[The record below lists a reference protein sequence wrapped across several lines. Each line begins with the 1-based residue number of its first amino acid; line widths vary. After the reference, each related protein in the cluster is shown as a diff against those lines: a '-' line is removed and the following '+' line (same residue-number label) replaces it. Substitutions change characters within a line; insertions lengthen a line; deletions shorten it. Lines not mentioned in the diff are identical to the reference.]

1 MLRKYFSVVV
11 MVLFVVSTAYAQMDR
26 TGGTARVTSLGNNPF
41 VMDPSDMRHN
51 GAWLGSYGNMLYG
64 DLGTQSGAWTNGGT
78 NQWVGFNLNVNKNLT
93 LGAVLNRNDDAD
105 YFGNLSRANAL
116 AGTAGIGSPVIN
128 NGLVLNA
135 AFGLSGSTLGVSLA
149 YASAVNNVTPAG
161 GTETKQS
168 TTNFGL
174 NVGFITALS
183 GNTLELHAGV
193 LMPSASNEPGGGTKT
208 SASETWIEVGGR
220 YFHSLN
226 KTWTLVPVLEVM
238 TSSGKTEAGGT
249 STDGPSTFNVELG
262 FGIQYKVGDF
272 TLVGGPSFSLM
283 SETTKLAAPATGE
296 DKQSRMTFPQW
307 NLGAEWKATDW
318 LVARLGWEAST
329 FSTSTELASG
339 AKSTVTGFGNGTA
352 YAGLGLRFGNFG
364 LDATVNTDVIRQ
376 GLNNVAGGGSTFNL
390 LSASYAF

>member
-1 MLRKYFSVVV
+1 MLRKSFSVVI
-11 MVLFVVSTAYAQMDR
+11 MVLFVLSTAYAQMDR
-26 TGGTARVTSLGNNPF
+26 SGGTARVTSLGNNPF

-51 GAWLGSYGNMLYG
+51 GAWLGSYGNILYG
-64 DLGTQSGAWTNGGT
+64 DLGTQSGAWSNNGT
-78 NQWVGFNLNVNKNLT
+78 NQWVGFNFNVNKNLT

-105 YFGNLSRANAL
+105 YFGNLGVANTL
-116 AGTAGIGSPVIN
+116 AGLVGTPAIN

-135 AFGLSGSTLGVSLA
+135 AFGLSGSTLGVSIA
-149 YASAVNNVTPAG
+149 YASAVNNNTPAG
-161 GTETKQS
+161 GSESKNS
-168 TTNFGL
+168 TSNIGF
-174 NVGFITALS
+174 NVGLLTALS

-193 LMPSASNEPGGGTKT
+193 LMPSATSEPAGGSKT
-208 SASETWIEVGGR
+208 SASVTAIEFGGR

-238 TSSGKTEAGGT
+238 TASSKSEAGGT
-249 STDGPSTFNVELG
+249 STDGPSVFNVKLG
-262 FGIQYKVGDF
+262 FGIQYKSGDF
-272 TLVGGPSFSLM
+272 TLVGGPSFGLM
-283 SETTKLAAPATGE
+283 SETKKLPAPATGE
-296 DKQSRMTFPQW
+296 DKVSEMTFPQW

-318 LVARLGWEAST
+318 LIARLGWEAST
-329 FSTSTELASG
+329 HTTTTELASG

-390 LSASYAF
+390 LSATYAF

>member
-1 MLRKYFSVVV
+1 MLRKYFSVVL

-26 TGGTARVTSLGNNPF
+26 SGGTARVTSLGNNPF
-41 VMDPSDMRHN
+41 VTDPSDMRHN
-51 GAWLGSYGNMLYG
+51 GAWLGSYGNILYG
-64 DLGTQSGAWTNGGT
+64 DLGTQSGAWSNGGT

-105 YFGNLSRANAL
+105 YFGNLGVANTL
-116 AGTAGIGSPVIN
+116 AGLVGTPAIN

-135 AFGLSGSTLGVSLA
+135 AFGLSGSTLGVSIA
-149 YASAVNNVTPAG
+149 YASAVNNNTPAG
-161 GTETKQS
+161 GSESKNS
-168 TTNFGL
+168 TSNIGF
-174 NVGFITALS
+174 NVGFLTAMS

-193 LMPSASNEPGGGTKT
+193 LMPSATSEPAGGTKT
-208 SASETWIEVGGR
+208 SASVTAIEVGGR

-238 TSSGKTEAGGT
+238 SASSKTEAGGT
-249 STDGPSTFNVELG
+249 SNDGPSLFGVELG
-262 FGIQYKVGDF
+262 FGIQYKSGDF
-272 TLVGGPSFSLM
+272 TLVGGPSFGLM
-283 SETTKLAAPATGE
+283 SETTKLPAPATGE
-296 DKQSRMTFPQW
+296 DKVSRMTFPQW

-318 LVARLGWEAST
+318 LVARLGWDAST
-329 FSTSTELASG
+329 FSTTTELASG

-390 LSASYAF
+390 LSATYAF